1 MNRRD
6 FLLSGAALA
15 CAGCMTDR
23 AAQAAPRGGKPK
35 FRLGVAGWTYHTL
48 KPDEALAD
56 MEKNDIH
63 YLCVKDF
70 FLPFG
75 ATDAQVRDFRAK
87 LADRGVEAYG
97 VGPHYLKTADE
108 LKSGF
113 ELSAK
118 LGVKT
123 YVGVPW
129 RNAADG
135 TDTWSL
141 LRSNLDL
148 VALASKLADEYKI
161 DFAIHNPGTN
171 PKFGGCPFM
180 YPTAESIMKD
190 IAGLSPRVGLCLDLA
205 YSHADGFD
213 GAELIRKYHDR
224 LFDVHLRNPSQA
236 NNGSSGAIAY
246 KGTIDYR
253 RVFRALADVG
263 YDRFCGLELTGAFE
277 KRSDHPNSNPNWVP
291 LSMGYFHGLM
301 HAMEGEGAATCGMAN
316 TISTTATGAAAW
328 TLRTGT

>member
-1 MNRRD
+1 MNRRE
-6 FLLSGAALA
+6 FLVSGGALA
-15 CAGCMTDR
+15 CAGCMTAKGTAS
-23 AAQAAPRGGKPK
+23 AAAGGRPK
-35 FRLGVAGWTYHTL
+35 FKLGVAGWTYHTL

-75 ATDAQVRDFRAK
+75 ATDAQVKEFKAK
-87 LADRGVEAYG
+87 LADRGIEPYG

-113 ELSAK
+113 ELCAK
-118 LGVKT
+118 LGVRT
-123 YVGVPW
+123 YIGVPW

-135 TDTWSL
+135 TDTWNL

-148 VALASKLADEYKI
+148 VALASKLADEYGI
-161 DFAIHNPGTN
+161 EFAIHNHGTN
-171 PKFGGCPFM
+171 PKYAGCPYM
-180 YPTAESIMKD
+180 YPTAESIMRD
-190 IAGLSPRVGLCLDLA
+190 VAGLSPRVGLCLDLA
-205 YSHADGFD
+205 YTYADGFD

-224 LFDVHLRNPSQA
+224 LFDVHLRNTSQA
-236 NNGSSGAIAY
+236 DNGSSGAIAY
-246 KGTIDYR
+246 RGTIDYR
-253 RVFRALADVG
+253 RIFRALADVG

-277 KRSDHPNSNPNWVP
+277 KRADYPNANPNWVP

-301 HAMEGEGAATCGMAN
+301 DAMA
-316 TISTTATGAAAW
+316 
-328 TLRTGT
+328 